1 MSYTNGMSGD
11 SWKELCNFAKWLIHS
26 EVDILLYK
34 NKIVFHEL
42 IFTEEGK
49 IIHELTNTV
58 LFSNVSTQNMFKLL
72 MLFCEIEDE
81 SSKTRGK

>member
-1 MSYTNGMSGD
+1 MSYIKGMSGD
-11 SWKELCNFAKWLIHS
+11 SWEELKNFAKWLIHS
-26 EVDILLYK
+26 EVDISLYK

-42 IFTEEGK
+42 IFTEEGN

-58 LFSNVSTQNMFKLL
+58 IFKNVSTQNMFKLL

-81 SSKTRGK
+81 ASKTRRK